1 MSNATARLGA
11 STTVPCARCDLL
23 LGLDGVQVEHVERGP
38 TGMTVTV
45 STPWQLMGCPACGVV
60 AVGRGRRVRAL
71 HDVPGVV
78 PVTIRWRQRT
88 WRCPDP
94 GCPVGVFVEQHPA
107 LVAPRG
113 SLSCRAVTWA
123 ITQLRHEHAT
133 VAGLA
138 HQLGTSWKTVWRAVR
153 PRSVELADDERGDP
167 VQAGGVGSGGA
178 PFRMVMSPIVRCRA
192 PA

>member
-1 MSNATARLGA
+1 LVVDGGCVGCMTFPE
-11 STTVPCARCDLL
+11 PCR
-23 LGLDGVQVEHVERGP
+23 
-38 TGMTVTV
+38 
-45 STPWQLMGCPACGVV
+45 VV
-60 AVGRGRRVRAL
+60 V
-71 HDVPGVV
+71 
-78 PVTIRWRQRT
+78 RWRQRT

-94 GCPVGVFVEQHPA
+94 GCPVGVFVEQHPT